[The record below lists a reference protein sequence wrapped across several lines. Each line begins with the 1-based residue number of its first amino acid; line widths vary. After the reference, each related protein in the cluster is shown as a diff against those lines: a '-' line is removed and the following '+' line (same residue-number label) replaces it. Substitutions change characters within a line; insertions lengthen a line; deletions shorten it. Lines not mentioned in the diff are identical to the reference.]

1 MLIPYWQLDP
11 TDTKRIAMAIHH
23 QIAIDAETG
32 AYLWSGRQRDR
43 YGVTIPAPDRSDNVY
58 LRFRA
63 ADDREAFA
71 KGCRRLARWQSQNQI
86 CGLKTIL

>member
-1 MLIPYWQLDP
+1 MLVPYWQLDP
-11 TDTKRIAMAIHH
+11 ATQLAWAIKHWIAH
-23 QIAIDAETG
+23 DAETG

-43 YGVTIPAPDRSDNVY
+43 YGVTIPAPDNADNVY

-71 KGCRRLARWQSQNQI
+71 KGCQRLAQWQSQNQI
-86 CGLKTIL
+86 CKVPDRS